1 MKSYMFSIIKLSAR
15 ALTALFFLS
24 GLQLTNAQQQV
35 SPAFSTAGFY
45 TIPEA
50 GREVFSMNPVWRF
63 YRGDAAGA
71 HLPEFPDSAWQE
83 VHLPHGT
90 DILPEE
96 ASGGVNYQGVVWYR
110 KHFEV
115 PEGLE
120 AKKLFLH
127 FEAIM
132 GKSVIWLN
140 GQQLSSHYGGFLPA
154 VVDITGFVNHDAGN
168 VIAVRADNSD
178 DPEYPP
184 GKPQDMLDFCYFGG
198 IYRDCWLIA
207 HNKTYITDPNYAGI
221 EAGGGLFISFDQV
234 SEQKAGVLMHLHI
247 KNELRQRFSGKAV
260 FRLKTG
266 DGQMVGQTVKRL
278 GISPGKDRTV
288 SGRIEVT
295 NPALWS
301 PETPNLYSLE
311 VLILDAH
318 DRPVDGY
325 IRRTGIRSI
334 EFRGSDGLWL
344 NGKPYPQ
351 PLIGANR
358 HQDFALVGNALPNSV
373 HWRDAKKL
381 RDAGM
386 KVIRNAHYP
395 QDPAFMDA
403 CDQLGLF
410 VIVNTP
416 GWQFWNEN
424 PVFEQ
429 RIYQNIR
436 DMVRRD
442 RNHPCVLMWEPVLNE
457 TWYPEHFAR
466 NTRDV
471 VAEEYPFPYCYTVC
485 DAEARG
491 NEYFPVLY
499 AHPRD
504 GDADRALKH
513 TDPSKTYFTREW
525 GDNVDDWNS
534 HNSPSRV
541 HRSWGESAMLTQ
553 ARHYAHPP
561 YTYTSLH
568 TLYQTGRQHVG
579 GCLWHPFD
587 HNRGYHPD
595 PFYGGIMDAFRQ
607 PKTSYHLFRSQQNPA
622 ESGPVVYI
630 AHEMTPF
637 SPDDITVYSNC
648 EAVRLTIGATGQVL
662 EQSRK
667 GKPAGMPYPPFIFKD
682 SYRFMDDKVLAMD
695 NQHEKVFLLAEGL
708 IDGKVV
714 TSEIKYPSRRPARLL
729 LWADNEQMP
738 LQSGGSDFVTVI
750 AAVADENG
758 TVKRLNNENVFFE
771 VSENGSLIGGQQPG
785 INPARIS
792 WGTAAALIRSGLN
805 PGTII
810 VKASVVPSGGHKPL
824 SAILEIKTCEPSHE
838 LVFDQQTAGMQ
849 QSRQDPLD
857 SSNDMTREKLQLEN
871 ERLRRELNL
880 LKLKEVERQQKE
892 FGEKPE

>member
-1 MKSYMFSIIKLSAR
+1 MRSYMLFKIKHPAWILSA
-15 ALTALFFLS
+15 AFFLS
-24 GLQLTNAQQQV
+24 GLHLTVAQQQV

-45 TIPEA
+45 TIPET

-63 YRGDAAGA
+63 FRGDAADA
-71 HLPEFPDSAWQE
+71 YRPDYADTSWQV
-83 VHLPHGT
+83 VHLPHG
-90 DILPEE
+90 IEVLPEE
-96 ASGGVNYQGVVWYR
+96 ASGGVNYQGVAWYR

-120 AKKLFLH
+120 GKKLFLH

-140 GQQLSSHYGGFLPA
+140 GQELNSHYGGYLPA
-154 VVDITGFVNHDAGN
+154 VVDITEFVNHDGYN
-168 VIAVRADNSD
+168 VIAVKADNSD

-207 HNKTYITDPNYAGI
+207 HNKTYITDPNYDGI
-221 EAGGGLFISFDQV
+221 EARGGLFISFGQI
-234 SEQKAGVLMHLHI
+234 SEQRAEVLLQLHI

-266 DGQMVGQTVKRL
+266 DGQMVGQSVKRL
-278 GISPGKDRTV
+278 GISPGKDQTV
-288 SGRIEVT
+288 SGRIEVIE
-295 NPALWS
+295 PSLWL
-301 PETPNLYSLE
+301 PEAPYLYNLE
-311 VLILDAH
+311 VLVLDAQG
-318 DRPVDGY
+318 RPVDGY
-325 IRRTGIRSI
+325 MQKTGIRSI

-344 NGKPYPQ
+344 NGKLYPQ

-358 HQDFALVGNALPNSV
+358 HQDFALIGNALPNSV

-381 RDAGM
+381 RDAGL
-386 KVIRNAHYP
+386 KVVRNAHYP

-403 CDQLGLF
+403 CDELGLF

-424 PVFEQ
+424 PVFEE

-436 DMVRRD
+436 DMIRRD

-466 NTRDV
+466 NTRDLV
-471 VAEEYPFPYCYTVC
+471 LAEYPFRYCYTVC

-553 ARHYAHPP
+553 AQHYAHPP

-622 ESGPVVYI
+622 ESGPMVYI

-648 EAVRLTIGATGQVL
+648 ETVRLTIGATGQVL
-662 EQSRK
+662 EQDRTEKS
-667 GKPAGMPYPPFIFKD
+667 AGLPYPPFVFKD

-695 NQHEKVFLLAEGL
+695 NQHVKVYLQAEG
-708 IDGKVV
+708 IIGGKVV
-714 TSEIKYPSRRPARLL
+714 ATQHKLPARRPSRLL
-729 LWADNEQMP
+729 LRADNENMP
-738 LQSGGSDFVTVI
+738 LLAGGSDCVTVI
-750 AAVADENG
+750 AFVADDYGNI
-758 TVKRLNNENVFFE
+758 KRLNNEDILFE
-771 VSENGSLIGGQQPG
+771 IAGEGSLIGNSQTG
-785 INPARIS
+785 INPAKVN
-792 WGTAAALIRSGLN
+792 WGTAAALVRSGLN

-810 VKASVVPSGGHKPL
+810 VKASVIPSGGHKPL
-824 SAILEIKTCEPSHE
+824 SAILEIKTYEPYHRQ
-838 LVFDQQTAGMQ
+838 VFDQQTAGMQ
-849 QSRQDPLD
+849 KSRQDTVN
-857 SSNDMTREKLQLEN
+857 SNIDGTREELQLEN

-880 LKLKEVERQQKE
+880 IKLKEVERQQKE

>member
-1 MKSYMFSIIKLSAR
+1 MRSYMLFKIKHPAWILSA
-15 ALTALFFLS
+15 AFFLS
-24 GLQLTNAQQQV
+24 GFHLTVAQQQV

-45 TIPEA
+45 TMPET

-63 YRGDAAGA
+63 FRGDAADA
-71 HLPEFPDSAWQE
+71 YRPDYADTSWQV
-83 VHLPHGT
+83 VHLPHG
-90 DILPEE
+90 IEVLPEE

-110 KHFEV
+110 KHFKV

-140 GQQLSSHYGGFLPA
+140 GQQLNNHYGGFLPA
-154 VVDITGFVNHDAGN
+154 VIDITEFVNHDGYN
-168 VIAVRADNSD
+168 VIAVKADNSD

-184 GKPQDMLDFCYFGG
+184 GKSQDMLDFCYFGG

-234 SEQKAGVLMHLHI
+234 SEQKAGVLMQLHI

-278 GISPGKDRTV
+278 GISPGKDQSV
-288 SGRIEVT
+288 SGRIEVI

-318 DRPVDGY
+318 DSPVDGY
-325 IRRTGIRSI
+325 MRRTGIRSI

-358 HQDFALVGNALPNSV
+358 HQDFALIGNALPNSI

-381 RDAGM
+381 RDAGL
-386 KVIRNAHYP
+386 KVVRNAHYP

-403 CDQLGLF
+403 CDELGLF

-424 PVFEQ
+424 PVFEE

-466 NTRDV
+466 NTRDIV
-471 VAEEYPFPYCYTVC
+471 LAEYPFRYCYTVC

-504 GDADRALKH
+504 GDTDRALMH

-553 ARHYAHPP
+553 AQHYAHPQ
-561 YTYTSLH
+561 YTYTSLN

-622 ESGPVVYI
+622 ENGPVVYI

-648 EAVRLTIGATGQVL
+648 ETVRLTIGATGQVL
-662 EQSRK
+662 EQGRAEKS
-667 GKPAGMPYPPFIFKD
+667 AGLPYPPYIFKD

-695 NQHEKVFLLAEGL
+695 NQHEKVYLLAEGI

-714 TSEIKYPSRRPARLL
+714 AAHRKLPARRPSRLL
-729 LWADNEQMP
+729 LRADNENMP
-738 LQSGGSDFVTVI
+738 LLAGGSDCVTVI
-750 AAVADENG
+750 AFVADDYGNI
-758 TVKRLNNENVFFE
+758 KRLNNEHILFE
-771 VSENGSLIGGQQPG
+771 IAGEGSLIGNSQTG
-785 INPARIS
+785 INPAKIN

-810 VKASVVPSGGHKPL
+810 VKASVALSGGHKPL
-824 SAILEIKTCEPSHE
+824 SAILEIKTCEPSHG
-838 LVFDQQTAGMQ
+838 LVFDQRTAGMQ
-849 QSRQDPLD
+849 KSRQDPLN
-857 SSNDMTREKLQLEN
+857 SSNDMIQEKLQLEN
-871 ERLRRELNL
+871 EKLRRELNL

-892 FGEKPE
+892 FGEKPQ